1 MSNVINFEDKKWE
14 KEFNSDMQEAFN
26 NVMEVLTTH
35 LSPEVGV
42 VVGSAIAASL
52 REVSDGI
59 LAELGIKEE
68 EETDK
73 GSTPFS

>member
-1 MSNVINFEDKKWE
+1 MSNVINFEEKKWE

-26 NVMEVLTTH
+26 NVVEVLTTH

-59 LAELGIKEE
+59 LDTLGIEQEE
-68 EETDK
+68 KTDK